1 MNRVVL
7 WRVSA
12 ALLMIALSLTGVLV
26 GIAWRRGHS
35 ARPARELTVT
45 YFDVGAGDCAL
56 VRSPEGQAI
65 LIDTG
70 GAETGEGLAEAL
82 KARGVGRVDLL
93 ILTSPNPGSLGGVP
107 ALLDSGIDVSRIW
120 DNAVPEVSDARRAAL
135 EAIRRHRPRIPSQ
148 TASGGDVIQIGERM
162 SVSAVWPPETGAAAR
177 RDPLICRVNYGST
190 AFVFEGTASAVAE
203 TALISQ
209 AAPRIECAG
218 ACTDLVLQTAAGAAG
233 PPSAEMLRR
242 ATPTVAVLTGRTSG
256 GPPPTLLRRLR
267 AAGAALWQTDTQGAI
282 VVTTDGRGTLAVH
295 AETASQV
302 SQQTK

>member
-12 ALLMIALSLTGVLV
+12 SLLLIAFTLTGILL

-35 ARPARELTVT
+35 GRPVQSLTVT

-56 VRSPEGQAI
+56 VRSPEGQTI
-65 LIDTG
+65 LLDTG
-70 GAETGEGLAEAL
+70 GAETGTALAAAL
-82 KARGVGRVDLL
+82 KARGVHRVDLL
-93 ILTSPNPGSLGGVP
+93 ILTSPDPGSLGGVP
-107 ALLDSGIDVSRIW
+107 ALMDSGLEVSRIW
-120 DNAVPEVSDARRAAL
+120 DNAVPEVSEARRAAL

-162 SVSAVWPPETGAAAR
+162 SVSALWPPDTGAASR

-209 AAPRIECAG
+209 AASRTQCSG
-218 ACTDLVLQTAAGAAG
+218 ACTDLVLQTTVGADG

-242 ATPTVAVLTGRTSG
+242 ATPTVSVLSGRADG
-256 GPPPTLLRRLR
+256 GPPPILLHRLQ
-267 AAGAALWQTDTQGAI
+267 AAGAAVWQTDTQGT
-282 VVTTDGRGTLAVH
+282 VTVTTDGRGSLAVS
-295 AETASQV
+295 AA
-302 SQQTK
+302 K

>member
-12 ALLMIALSLTGVLV
+12 SLLLIALTLTGILL
-26 GIAWRRGHS
+26 GIIWRRGHFGH
-35 ARPARELTVT
+35 PARGLTVT

-56 VRSPEGQAI
+56 VRSPEGQTI

-70 GAETGEGLAEAL
+70 GAETGEALAAAI
-82 KARGVGRVDLL
+82 KARGVSRVDLL
-93 ILTSPNPGSLGGVP
+93 ILTSPDPGSLGGVP
-107 ALLDSGIDVSRIW
+107 TLLDSGIGISRIW
-120 DNAVPEVSDARRAAL
+120 DNAVPEAGDARRAAL

-162 SVSAVWPPETGAAAR
+162 SVSTVWPPDTGAAAR

-209 AAPRIECAG
+209 AAPRIECTG

-233 PPSAEMLRR
+233 PPSPEMLRR
-242 ATPTVAVLTGRTSG
+242 ATPTVAVLTGRTDG

-267 AAGAALWQTDTQGAI
+267 AAGAALWQTGTQGTI
-282 VVTTDGRGTLAVH
+282 TVTTDGRGTLGVR
-295 AETASQV
+295 AEPAG
-302 SQQTK
+302 K